1 MSVKSLDLSKKA
13 DFLLA
18 TGSSVAT
25 VAQLFGKNPAEWDI
39 DEASYNNVPFHV
51 FKSKVSWGGALPT
64 IRDQGG
70 RRLAKFKFPYKDGQT
85 TDDLGREGETF
96 ECDIV
101 LFGETYVAG
110 LKILMRELQK
120 PEPGLLVH
128 PVRGVIRCKM
138 QSYELVHSHEQR
150 KAVQLKITFTEHN
163 FTLASYGKI
172 ANVKNFKSRLSDLL
186 GVFNAIS
193 KAITKVRAAIN
204 LLNSIKATIE
214 QAYESFQAAFLE
226 TTVSM
231 NQVFNRGASTDIPSL
246 VPVNQGGVL
255 KPDGTL
261 ATTNFPSAVNPDDP
275 FRNVPVAQL
284 QAAIAAR
291 QALFAS
297 QQYESTGALDGT
309 TGEGFQTLANL
320 SAAVAAIVVQN
331 QINSCRVLADQLI
344 KTLEAARFNAPAL
357 EPLGTDSDGSLE
369 FYNEILDV
377 KRSVILLQ
385 EAYELGSAQ
394 AQAGVRRY
402 VVPRLMSVREAAFL
416 NGLDPERAVEI
427 DLLNPELES
436 LNHLEP
442 GTEVLVP
449 V

>member
-1 MSVKSLDLSKKA
+1 MV
-13 DFLLA
+13 
-18 TGSSVAT
+18 
-25 VAQLFGKNPAEWDI
+25 
-39 DEASYNNVPFHV
+39 
-51 FKSKVSWGGALPT
+51 
-64 IRDQGG
+64 
-70 RRLAKFKFPYKDGQT
+70 
-85 TDDLGREGETF
+85 
-96 ECDIV
+96 
-101 LFGETYVAG
+101 
-110 LKILMRELQK
+110 
-120 PEPGLLVH
+120 
-128 PVRGVIRCKM
+128 RCKM

-150 KAVQLKITFTEHN
+150 KAVQIKLTFTEHN

-172 ANVKNFKSRLSDLL
+172 SNVKNFKSRLSDLL

-204 LLNSIKATIE
+204 LLNSVKASIE

-226 TTVSM
+226 TTASM
-231 NQVFNRGASTDIPSL
+231 NQVFNRGSSTDIPSL
-246 VPVNQGGVL
+246 VPVNRGGVL

-261 ATTNFPSAVNPDDP
+261 ASSNFPSAVNPDDP

-284 QAAIAAR
+284 QASIAAR

-309 TGEGFQTLANL
+309 TGDGFQTLANL
-320 SAAVAAIVVQN
+320 SAALAALVVQN
-331 QINSCRVLADQLI
+331 QINSCRLLADHLI
-344 KTLEAARFNAPAL
+344 RTLEAARFNAPAL
-357 EPLGTDSDGSLE
+357 QPLGTDSDGSLE

-385 EAYELGSAQ
+385 DAYEMGSAQ
-394 AQAGVRRY
+394 AQAGVKRY

-416 NGLDPERAVEI
+416 NGLDPERSVEI